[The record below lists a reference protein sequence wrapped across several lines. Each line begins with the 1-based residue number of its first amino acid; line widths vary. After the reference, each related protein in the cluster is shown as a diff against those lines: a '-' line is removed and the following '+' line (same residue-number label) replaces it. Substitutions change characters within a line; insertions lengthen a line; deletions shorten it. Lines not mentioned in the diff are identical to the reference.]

1 MAYCIP
7 KAAHFAA
14 FNPETGAELRWNDPA
29 GLNARWVAADL
40 AGKSLDMI
48 RPSAA
53 DRVRLLECCRLAGE
67 QTGLTV
73 RLAD

>member
-1 MAYCIP
+1 MAYCTP

-29 GLNARWVAADL
+29 GLQARWIAADH
-40 AGKSLDMI
+40 AGKSIDMI

-53 DRVRLLECCRLAGE
+53 DRVRLLEACRLASE
-67 QTGLTV
+67 QSGLSV